1 MPSCTDCGQPV
12 RGAYAR
18 CYRCHRRRQRMRWH
32 DPERLPGQS
41 ARDAE
46 LGRSAFFVYVLETDY
61 GHYVGHTGNL
71 RGRLAAHKSDK
82 VPSTAGGNPELLWVS
97 GRLSTRDDAARFEA
111 ALKSM
116 RDREMARY
124 QEITGYAPQ
133 EYIGVSAQ
141 RSTQQRRNRHLA
153 RNKGCLSLVV
163 GIVVVAAPA
172 VYLLWQLAT

>member
-1 MPSCTDCGQPV
+1 MPSCADCGQPV
-12 RGAYAR
+12 RGTYTR

-32 DPERLPGQS
+32 DPEQLPGQA

-71 RGRLAAHKSDK
+71 KARLAAHRAGK

-97 GRLSTRDDAARFEA
+97 GPQSTRHDAARFEA

-116 RDREMARY
+116 RDRETERY
-124 QEITGYAPQ
+124 QDITGHAPQ
-133 EYIGVSAQ
+133 VFRRVAA
-141 RSTQQRRNRHLA
+141 RQQYTSRQ
-153 RNKGCLSLVV
+153 NKGCLSIVV
-163 GIVVVAAPA
+163 GVAVVAAPTL
-172 VYLLWQLAT
+172 YLIWQFVT